1 MTRARTDISVI
12 AQEVI
17 TDLGQLREHVLAAN
31 DSKLADAFA
40 TIETHIAISLR
51 LMAKT
56 NPSKLH
62 DIARTVEIATLIAP
76 GFSRQKAE
84 DHQ

>member
-1 MTRARTDISVI
+1 MTRARTDISLIAEEVI
-12 AQEVI
+12 A
-17 TDLGQLREHVLAAN
+17 DLGRLREHVLAAN
-31 DSKLADAFA
+31 DSALTEAFA

-62 DIARTVEIATLIAP
+62 DIARIVEISTLIAP
-76 GFSRQKAE
+76 AHARRQT
-84 DHQ
+84 HG